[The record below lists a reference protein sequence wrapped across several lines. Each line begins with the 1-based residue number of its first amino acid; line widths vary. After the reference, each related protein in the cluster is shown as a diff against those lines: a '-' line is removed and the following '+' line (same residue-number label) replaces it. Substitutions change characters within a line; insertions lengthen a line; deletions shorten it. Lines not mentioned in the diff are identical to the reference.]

1 MTHEK
6 CVCVEKM
13 LVRLLK
19 GKLQQECKNLGQREL
34 VKQIGL
40 VKNKLHAQTTRSS
53 TQFTKVLNST
63 KLIILYNTTDTVI
76 SHISSH

>member
-6 CVCVEKM
+6 CFCVKKM

-19 GKLQQECKNLGQREL
+19 GKPQEECKNLGQREL

-40 VKNKLHAQTTRSS
+40 VKNKLHTLITRLS

-63 KLIILYNTTDTVI
+63 
-76 SHISSH
+76 

>member
-6 CVCVEKM
+6 CFCVEKM
-13 LVRLLK
+13 LVRLLT
-19 GKLQQECKNLGQREL
+19 GKPQQEYKNLGQREL

-40 VKNKLHAQTTRSS
+40 VKNKLHTQITRSS

-63 KLIILYNTTDTVI
+63 
-76 SHISSH
+76 